1 MKWMFFTAFAFLLTA
16 CGPGQLV
23 TYNVAIT
30 PVQPLQPAPQKVLVL
45 NTFDPA
51 LYAQRKNKAELVAQL
66 TDTLIKQTTAQL
78 NGSGLQVV
86 PQYGITTVF
95 TNADEGSILSL
106 IKENKATH
114 ALVITEVDV
123 YFDQTGVEVTKT
135 QNGKSR
141 EAFYDICSRISYAL
155 YNESGKIETQTV
167 PLRKAHSS
175 RSVISGVLAAGPA
188 LASNKE
194 AFYKLASDNKNIFL
208 HQYFPI
214 YITRQRTLFTKGAFK
229 LVGQAIAQQNYETAL
244 KESLMLTESSS
255 RETRAKA
262 YYNCAVLTERLQN
275 EGTAQKYLQQ
285 SLWALRLPQAIEMQ
299 YSLNN

>member
-1 MKWMFFTAFAFLLTA
+1 MFFIVLAVMFSA
-16 CGPGQLV
+16 CQPGQLV

-30 PVQPLQPAPQKVLVL
+30 PVQPLQPAAQKVLVL
-45 NTFDPA
+45 NTFDPT
-51 LYAQRKNKAELVAQL
+51 LYAQRKNKQSLVAQL
-66 TDTLIKQTTAQL
+66 TDTLLKQMSAQIEQ
-78 NGSGLQVV
+78 SGLQVV
-86 PQYGITTVF
+86 PQYGVTPVF
-95 TNADEGSILSL
+95 SNADEGSILNL
-106 IKENKATH
+106 IKKNNATH
-114 ALVITEVDV
+114 AIVITEVDV

-141 EAFYDICSRISYAL
+141 EAFYDICSKISYAL
-155 YNESGKIETQTV
+155 YNDAGKIEARTV

-214 YITRQRTLFTKGAFK
+214 FVTRQRSLFTKGAFK
-229 LVGQAIAQQNYETAL
+229 LVGNALAHQNYETAL
-244 KESLMLTESSS
+244 KESLLLTESSS
-255 RETRAKA
+255 REIKAKA

-285 SLWALRLPQAIEMQ
+285 SLWALRLPQAVEMQ